1 MGYSV
6 LEDAC
11 AALARCG
18 APPGRMQPDGGGAQP
33 LVLVDYA
40 HTPDA
45 LSKALHAAREHCT
58 GRLWCVF
65 GCGGERDE
73 GKRFQMGQ
81 VAAQLADALIVT
93 DDNPRR
99 EDPQRIVAAIMQ
111 GIMAAGAAGARVWIT
126 IGLAAISSALRQ
138 ARAGDVVLD
147 RWQRSRRLSAR
158 RRRAPRVQ
166 RRGRRAQHI
175 GRAGRHVIRT
185 LQQFAAAGHGRL
197 IGEDRDFNEVAIDS
211 RKLAAGDLFAALRGE
226 HTDGHE
232 FVEAAAAAG
241 AAGAIVQRKLK
252 LPLPQ
257 IVVSNVEMALAEAAR
272 AARAQFRGPMIGVAG
287 SNGKTTV
294 KEMLSA
300 ILSRLGPCLS
310 TRGNLNNHL
319 GVPMT
324 LLRLDDTHR
333 SAVIEMGANR
343 RGDVEQLVQIARP
356 GIGLITNAGAEHLEG
371 FGSLEGAAR
380 AEGEMVAGLSSSG
393 TAVINADDAYA
404 SLWRASTSAQVLGF
418 GLRQEADF
426 RARDVRSRSAPR
438 ACHPLS
444 TVQSAGRGGYLAGG
458 RGPPQRAQRTG
469 RRDGRQQRRRVAA
482 GYRRRPGHR
491 ARREGASAVQTH
503 ARRRMADRRFL
514 QCQSQFG
521 ARRIGGVE
529 RAAGPALA
537 GAGRHGGTGRFCE
550 RQSSRSG

>member
-1 MGYSV
+1 
-6 LEDAC
+6 
-11 AALARCG
+11 
-18 APPGRMQPDGGGAQP
+18 
-33 LVLVDYA
+33 
-40 HTPDA
+40 
-45 LSKALHAAREHCT
+45 
-58 GRLWCVF
+58 
-65 GCGGERDE
+65 
-73 GKRFQMGQ
+73 
-81 VAAQLADALIVT
+81 
-93 DDNPRR
+93 
-99 EDPQRIVAAIMQ
+99 
-111 GIMAAGAAGARVWIT
+111 
-126 IGLAAISSALRQ
+126 
-138 ARAGDVVLD
+138 
-147 RWQRSRRLSAR
+147 
-158 RRRAPRVQ
+158 
-166 RRGRRAQHI
+166 
-175 GRAGRHVIRT
+175 VIRT
-185 LQQFAAAGHGRL
+185 LQQFAAGGHGRL

-232 FVEAAAAAG
+232 FVAAAAAAG

-257 IVVSNVEMALAEAAR
+257 ILVSNVEMALAQAAR

-324 LLRLDDTHR
+324 LLRLNDTHR

-404 SLWRASTSAQVLGF
+404 SLWRASTNAQVLGF
-418 GLRQEADF
+418 GFGQEADF
-426 RARDVRSRSAPR
+426 RARDVRSDVSADGLASR
-438 ACHPLS
+438 FRLNSPLGEVDIS
-444 TVQSAGRGGYLAGG
+444 LA
-458 RGPPQRAQRTG
+458 
-469 RRDGRQQRRRVAA
+469 V
-482 GYRRRPGHR
+482 
-491 ARREGASAVQTH
+491 
-503 ARRRMADRRFL
+503 
-514 QCQSQFG
+514 
-521 ARRIGGVE
+521 
-529 RAAGPALA
+529 
-537 GAGRHGGTGRFCE
+537 AGRHNVLNALAAATAASSAGASLQDIAAGLGTVRAVKGRLQFKRTRAGAWLIDDSYNANPSSARAGLEVLSELPGRRWLVLGDMAELGDFANDSHREVGELARTLGIE
-550 RQSSRSG
+550 RLYTFGSLAALAAETFGNGAERYRDVTELARALDAAITPDVRVLIKGSRVNRLERVVDALVPVGNS